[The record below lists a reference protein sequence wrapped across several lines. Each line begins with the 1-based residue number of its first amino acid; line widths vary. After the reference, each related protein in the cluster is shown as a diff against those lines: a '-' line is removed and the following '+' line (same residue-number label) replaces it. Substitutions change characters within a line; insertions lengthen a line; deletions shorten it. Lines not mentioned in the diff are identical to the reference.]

1 MPLLIVGS
9 IVIQILC
16 AVHCVRHGRS
26 QLWLLVIIFFS
37 MLGCFAYFCFEILPE
52 LTGRRQVRLAKAAA
66 VRKIDPERGLRSARE
81 ALDTADTA
89 ANRIALGDAYAE
101 LERWGEAV
109 PHYRQGIAKAP
120 APERGVQMRLARALF
135 EAGEAR
141 AAYAVLEGLPETRS
155 QSETDRSKLLLAR
168 VSEELGETAKAL
180 VLYHEI
186 GERLPGAEAQCRE
199 AALLIHLGR
208 RRDAIAP
215 LEEVERRLKRIDSY
229 EWSSNRDMYDWAA
242 RTLAELRSE

>member
-16 AVHCVRHGRS
+16 AVHCVRHGRN
-26 QLWLLVIIFFS
+26 QMWLMVIIFFS

-52 LTGRRQVRLAKAAA
+52 LMGRREVRVAKAVA
-66 VRKIDPERGLRSARE
+66 VRKMDPERGLRAARE
-81 ALDTADTA
+81 ALETTDTA
-89 ANRIALGDAYAE
+89 ANRIKLADSLAE

-109 PHYRQGIAKAP
+109 PHYRQGITKAP

-135 EAGEAR
+135 EAGQAQEAR
-141 AAYAVLEGLPETRS
+141 DVLEALPETRS
-155 QSETDRSKLLLAR
+155 QSETDRTKLLLAR
-168 VSEELGETAKAL
+168 VLEELGETARAL
-180 VLYHEI
+180 VLYHEV

-208 RRDAIAP
+208 RRDAMAP
-215 LEEVERRLKRIDSY
+215 LEEVERRLKRIDPY
-229 EWSSNRDMYDWAA
+229 ERSSNRDMYDWAA
-242 RTLAELRSE
+242 RTLAELRAE